1 MLVDSHCHLDYMER
15 RGQDVAAIVQQA
27 ENAGVTRLLTVATTL
42 AGEET
47 LRGYCDTFPHV
58 YRSVGVHPCH
68 AHEEP
73 NTTAEKLIA
82 LSKQDKVI
90 ALGECGVDYFHD
102 SSQKDT
108 QHQVF
113 HEHLKAAQETDLP
126 LIIHTRDADND
137 TISIMQEAFREKPFR
152 GVFHCYIGSEAI
164 LTAAQ
169 EMDFYI
175 SVTGILTYGKSG
187 DLRQQMAKIDP
198 KRLMVETD
206 APFLAPKPHRG
217 KPCTPAMVRHTAEF
231 LAELLGID
239 FGVLSQQTTENFL
252 RLFNRATSQ

>member
-15 RGQDVAAIVQQA
+15 RGEDVSDIVQRA
-27 ENAGVTRLLTVATTL
+27 EEAGVTRLLSVATTL
-42 AGEET
+42 AGDET
-47 LRGYCDTFPHV
+47 LRGYCNTFPNV

-73 NTTAEKLIA
+73 DVTADMLVA
-82 LSKQDKVI
+82 LTKKDKVI

-102 SSQKDT
+102 ASTKDI
-108 QHQVF
+108 QHKIF
-113 HEHLKAAQETDLP
+113 REHLKAAQETDLP
-126 LIIHTRDADND
+126 LIIHTREADDD
-137 TISIMQEAFREKPFR
+137 TISIMQEAFRAHPFR

-164 LTAAQ
+164 LRAAQ

-175 SVTGILTYGKSG
+175 SVTGILTYGKSHE
-187 DLRQQMAKIDP
+187 LREQVVKIDP

-217 KPCTPAMVRHTAEF
+217 KPCTPAMVTHTAEL
-231 LAELLGID
+231 LAELLEMD
-239 FGVLSQQTTENFL
+239 YTALAQQTTENFL
-252 RLFNRATSQ
+252 QLFSRADSQ